1 MYREGQTATNP
12 KTGQR
17 VIFRDG
23 QWRLATGATGGGKKA
38 FPAESFRRASDTASA
53 IDDAQRRTNV
63 FRTGMIGGWTQ
74 GIPGSPAFNLDKDL
88 DTLKART
95 AFDELAAMRKAS
107 PTGAALGAVSD
118 TEMRLLQAAEANL
131 DVGQSES
138 QIDKNLG
145 RMRQTVVARNP
156 GVSIENPVDLNNI
169 DPATLPDAAYF
180 RGPDGVVYRQKR
192 GAGAPGSVRGGR
204 GGPPPGVSAAEWS
217 AMTPQ
222 ERALF
227 K

>member
-12 KTGQR
+12 KNGQR
-17 VIFRDG
+17 VIFKDG
-23 QWRLATGATGGGKKA
+23 QWRLATGATAGGKKP
-38 FPAESFRRASDTASA
+38 FPAESFRRASDTAAA
-53 IDDAQRRTNV
+53 IDDAQGRTNF
-63 FRTGMIGGWTQ
+63 FRTGVIGGLTQ

-131 DVGQSES
+131 DVGQGER

-145 RMRQTVVARNP
+145 RMRQTVTARNP
-156 GVSIENPVDLNNI
+156 GVSAQNPIDLGNI
-169 DPATLPDAAYF
+169 DPATLPDGVYF
-180 RGPDGVVYRQKR
+180 RTADGAVYRQKR
-192 GAGAPGSVRGGR
+192 GAGAPGTVQGGSGKR
-204 GGPPPGVSAAEWS
+204 PPGVTAAEWS